1 MAVLHTHPS
10 ALTFIRFARFG
21 KTIGIDLHKLQKCA
35 HTNRIILIG
44 AYLLSNHHTATATAT
59 VLTINHF
66 SLSLFNFFAVLILT
80 NINILEWLR
89 IIETEW
95 WKKAIWK
102 RAQQPFV
109 CPWLSFVICSF
120 LRYSC
125 YILLAIACVHSS
137 ISLLFI
143 SAVSFLPWYAVHATK
158 VDAVLRLLLISWIY
172 YCFCCCLSF
181 SIFFVHI

>member
-1 MAVLHTHPS
+1 MRA
-10 ALTFIRFARFG
+10 
-21 KTIGIDLHKLQKCA
+21 HKSHHFDRSISSFQSS
-35 HTNRIILIG
+35 HRHRHRNRPN
-44 AYLLSNHHTATATAT
+44 YKP
-59 VLTINHF
+59 F
-66 SLSLFNFFAVLILT
+66 LSLLQFNFFAVLILT

-102 RAQQPFV
+102 RTQQPFV

-125 YILLAIACVHSS
+125 YILLAIACMHSS

>member
-44 AYLLSNHHTATATAT
+44 AYLLSNHHTATAT

-66 SLSLFNFFAVLILT
+66 SLSFCSIFFRSYSHKYQYSRVAP
-80 NINILEWLR
+80 

-102 RAQQPFV
+102 RTQQPFV

-125 YILLAIACVHSS
+125 YILLAIACMHSS

-143 SAVSFLPWYAVHATK
+143 SAVAV
-158 VDAVLRLLLISWIY
+158 I
-172 YCFCCCLSF
+172 CCSCY
-181 SIFFVHI
+181 